1 MNDVVKNIVN
11 NITFQ
16 LKGDDFFLKN
26 ASLLAYNIQKIK
38 EENKQELT
46 EYIFRH
52 INHYALNGY
61 QDVHLK
67 DIPSAI
73 TKNNFV
79 FKEWLEPV
87 QKLLD
92 EHNRIGKI
100 ITNYRNYIER
110 YRVEINN
117 NLTQARKQKQQE
129 FLKEQ
134 ELKKQELIEKANNLT
149 VDMGLDIDQIQDE
162 QVRVMEKIEEIDKS
176 LDSKQLK
183 KVGINIIKEKL
194 LVKDIE
200 LIGINDDFLQNA
212 DKLELINLIKNYLII
227 DEKIVKNE
235 IKDQW
240 DSNADV
246 NTIGVKGINFKI
258 NKGEK

>member
-1 MNDVVKNIVN
+1 MSDIVKNRVN

-16 LKGDDFFLKN
+16 FPLKGYDFKN
-26 ASLLAYNIQKIK
+26 ENILAYNVQKFK

-73 TKNNFV
+73 TKNNFI

-110 YRVEINN
+110 HRVEINN

-149 VDMGLDIDQIQDE
+149 VDMGLDIEQIQDE
-162 QVRVMEKIEEIDKS
+162 QVRVMEEAEKIDKA
-176 LDSKQLK
+176 LEPKELK
-183 KVGINIIKEKL
+183 KVGINIIKDKL

-200 LIGINDDFLQNA
+200 ILGIDNDFLENA
-212 DKLELINLIKNYLII
+212 NQYELKQLIKYLIV
-227 DEKIVKNE
+227 DEKLVKNT
-235 IKDQW
+235 IKAQW
-240 DSNADV
+240 DT
-246 NTIGVKGINFKI
+246 NTDNKIVGIKGINI
-258 NKGEK
+258 QIKGVK

>member
-1 MNDVVKNIVN
+1 MNDIVKNRVN
-11 NITFQ
+11 SITFQ
-16 LKGDDFFLKN
+16 FPLNGENFKN
-26 ASLLAYNIQKIK
+26 ESILAYNVQKFK

-79 FKEWLEPV
+79 FKEWLEPI

-92 EHNRIGKI
+92 KHNGIGKI

-134 ELKKQELIEKANNLT
+134 ELIEKANSLT
-149 VDMGLDIDQIQDE
+149 PDMGLDIYQIQDE
-162 QVRVMEKIEEIDKS
+162 QVRVMEQIVQIDKS
-176 LDSKQLK
+176 LEPIQLK
-183 KVGINIIKEKL
+183 KSW
-194 LVKDIE
+194 
-200 LIGINDDFLQNA
+200 
-212 DKLELINLIKNYLII
+212 Y
-227 DEKIVKNE
+227 
-235 IKDQW
+235 
-240 DSNADV
+240 
-246 NTIGVKGINFKI
+246 
-258 NKGEK
+258 

>member
-1 MNDVVKNIVN
+1 MSDIVKNRVN

-16 LKGDDFFLKN
+16 FPLKGYDFKN
-26 ASLLAYNIQKIK
+26 ENILAYNVQKFK

-73 TKNNFV
+73 TKNNFI

-129 FLKEQ
+129 FLKDQ

-149 VDMGLDIDQIQDE
+149 VDMGLDIEQIQDE
-162 QVRVMEKIEEIDKS
+162 QVRVMEEAEKIDKA
-176 LDSKQLK
+176 LEPKELK
-183 KVGINIIKEKL
+183 KVGINIIKDKL

-200 LIGINDDFLQNA
+200 ILGIDNDFLENA
-212 DKLELINLIKNYLII
+212 NQYELKQLIKYLIV
-227 DEKIVKNE
+227 DEKLVKNT
-235 IKDQW
+235 IKAQW
-240 DSNADV
+240 DT
-246 NTIGVKGINFKI
+246 NTDNKIVGIKGINIKI
-258 NKGEK
+258 KGVK

>member
-1 MNDVVKNIVN
+1 MSHIVKNRVN
-11 NITFQ
+11 SITFQ
-16 LKGDDFFLKN
+16 FHLKGDDFKN
-26 ASLLAYNIQKIK
+26 ENLLAYNFQKFK

-67 DIPSAI
+67 NIPSAI

-117 NLTQARKQKQQE
+117 NLTQARIQKKRE

-149 VDMGLDIDQIQDE
+149 PDMWLDIEQIQDE
-162 QVRVMEKIEEIDKS
+162 QVRVMENIAEIDKS
-176 LDSKQLK
+176 LQPKQLK
-183 KVGINIIKEKL
+183 KVGINLIKDKL
-194 LVKDIE
+194 LIKDIE
-200 LIGINDDFLQNA
+200 IIGIDDDFVENA
-212 DKLELINLIKNYLII
+212 NQYELKQLIKYLIVNEKLIKNT
-227 DEKIVKNE
+227 
-235 IKDQW
+235 IKAQW
-240 DSNADV
+240 DI
-246 NTIGVKGINFKI
+246 NTENKVIGIKGINI
-258 NKGEK
+258 

>member
-1 MNDVVKNIVN
+1 MDDIIMNDIVKNRVN
-11 NITFQ
+11 SITFQ
-16 LKGDDFFLKN
+16 FPLKGDDFKN
-26 ASLLAYNIQKIK
+26 ESILAYNVQKFK

-52 INHYALNGY
+52 INHYALTGY

-79 FKEWLEPV
+79 FKEWLEPI

-117 NLTQARKQKQQE
+117 NLTQVRKQKQQE

-134 ELKKQELIEKANNLT
+134 ELKKEELIEKANNLT
-149 VDMGLDIDQIQDE
+149 PEMGLDIDQIQDE
-162 QVRVMEKIEEIDKS
+162 QVRVMEEIVQIDKA
-176 LDSKQLK
+176 LEPKQLK
-183 KVGINIIKEKL
+183 KVGINLIKEKL
-194 LVKDIE
+194 LIKDIE
-200 LIGINDDFLQNA
+200 VIGIDNDFLENA
-212 DKLELINLIKNYLII
+212 NQYELKELIKYLIVN
-227 DEKIVKNE
+227 EKLVKNT
-235 IKDQW
+235 IKAQW
-240 DSNADV
+240 DT
-246 NTIGVKGINFKI
+246 NTNNKVVGIKGINIKI
-258 NKGEK
+258 

>member
-1 MNDVVKNIVN
+1 MSDIVKNRVN

-16 LKGDDFFLKN
+16 FPLKGDDFKN
-26 ASLLAYNIQKIK
+26 ESLLAYNIQKIK
-38 EENKQELT
+38 EDNKQELT

-61 QDVHLK
+61 QDIHLK

-149 VDMGLDIDQIQDE
+149 VDMGLDIEQIQDE
-162 QVRVMEKIEEIDKS
+162 QVRVMEEAEKIDKA
-176 LDSKQLK
+176 LEPKELK
-183 KVGINIIKEKL
+183 KVGINIIKDKL

-200 LIGINDDFLQNA
+200 ILGIDNDFLENA
-212 DKLELINLIKNYLII
+212 NQYELKQLIKYLIV
-227 DEKIVKNE
+227 DEKLVKNT
-235 IKDQW
+235 IKAQW
-240 DSNADV
+240 DT
-246 NTIGVKGINFKI
+246 NTDNKIVGIKGINIKI
-258 NKGEK
+258 KGVK